1 MKKSEYSVCS
11 TALVVSDDS
20 WHINRLPFVNTIDI
34 IFNGQAYELNML
46 LCASVF
52 ILNKNGKIVLTI
64 RY

>member
-1 MKKSEYSVCS
+1 MLH
-11 TALVVSDDS
+11 ALVVSDDS
-20 WHINRLPFVNTIDI
+20 WHINRLPFVNTVDI

-46 LCASVF
+46 LCASVL